1 MTSNITY
8 KVYFH
13 MIGDKKISQ
22 LDAKTITNF
31 LNENIDTISQNDFD
45 KVRRYCGLY
54 TWKLKKKAK
63 KDMPRFH
70 YQFLVK
76 CIELFSSY
84 IDQNKGNWSEKNC
97 GIYLNSLYWAALA
110 ADKEESVL
118 RFVELAEQQI
128 SRDNLNNNDD
138 IQLLLEFF
146 EHNKIEELNH
156 EITIISPT
164 DFNLFANV
172 VFDLLLAYGFK
183 IERVVV
189 KKITFDRVFS
199 EVQRD
204 GLKLIAKKVW
214 NKMILKSD
222 ENSHQGILT
231 FDNIYQGSS
240 KSLKEKCAS
249 HKVSYES
256 VNSFDDMKRSNGVAV
271 FCGGGLLTVDNIKKF
286 GKGVINT
293 HMGILPKFRGM
304 DVVEAA
310 ILNNDLNQVGL
321 TCHLMN
327 EGLDTGPILSDLPI
341 DIRLVDNYPQLRNFL
356 GVLMPFFVVKTLFYY
371 LENDIKPIRQK
382 SSGGLQ
388 NYFVS
393 KRLYHACNIRIKNI
407 AENSMI
413 EKKLRYAYMIRFRKA
428 LSP

>member
-1 MTSNITY
+1 
-8 KVYFH
+8 
-13 MIGDKKISQ
+13 MIGDRKISQ
-22 LDAKTITNF
+22 LDATCITKY

-54 TWKLKKKAK
+54 TWKLKTKVK
-63 KDMPRFH
+63 KDIPRFH
-70 YQFLVK
+70 KEFLLK

-84 IDQNKGNWSEKNC
+84 IDRNKDKWSEKNC

-110 ADKEESVL
+110 LNKEESVF
-118 RFVELAEQQI
+118 RFVKLAEQQI
-128 SRDNLNNNDD
+128 CSDILKKDDD
-138 IQLLLEFF
+138 IKLLLEFF
-146 EHNKIEELNH
+146 EHYIKVELNH

-183 IERVVV
+183 VERVIV
-189 KKITFDRVFS
+189 KKITFGRVFS
-199 EVQRD
+199 ELQRD
-204 GLKLIAKKVW
+204 GLKLITKKVW

-222 ENSHQGILT
+222 ENANQGILT
-231 FDNIYQGSS
+231 FDNIYQGGC

-249 HKVSYES
+249 KGVSYES
-256 VNSFDDMKRSNGVAV
+256 VNSFDEMTRSNGVAV

-286 GKGVINT
+286 EKGVINT

-341 DIRLVDNYPQLRNFL
+341 DLRLVDNYPQLRNFL

-371 LENDIKPIRQK
+371 LKNDIKPIPQQ
-382 SSGGLQ
+382 SSGGFQ

-393 KRLYHACNIRIKNI
+393 KRLYQACDIRIKNI
-407 AENSMI
+407 AENSMMK
-413 EKKLRYAYMIRFRKA
+413 KKLIDSYLVRFRKV
-428 LSP
+428 LRQ